1 MENKQPHN
9 EIPKTDN
16 TKIFYYILNE
26 FSKENKF
33 PLILILI
40 LSVVIGIV
48 QTNGI
53 SKMTASVIESLRKGD
68 KSIWRTFFMLC
79 GLYLL
84 YQVLFFIF
92 YEIKGGLVN
101 KMKPWARYKLL
112 ELVMRV
118 NNDIFSDTNFTKLNS
133 PIHRVADLIAS
144 IISDM
149 LAYMVPNILYVLV
162 IGIYFLYLSPSLAG
176 IFIIGNIIVG
186 LYFYSKFK
194 SILKHNTEFEEKTQ
208 GSDAIMIDLLS
219 NMDKIIYRGKMREE
233 SKAFEDE
240 ARENAQLG
248 IDYYSNSNKISTV
261 MTFIITFTFMFSLYY
276 LIRLTMRKKISH
288 IQFMGSFTILML
300 FREKLIAVTEQLPDF
315 IGFIGRMSTTLEKF
329 EHINLHLNDI
339 LKDNRYNS
347 ANLEFKKIKFENV
360 SYKYSTGKYVFKN
373 KNLETHLNNH
383 DIVGITGPSGS
394 GKSTFVKMLL
404 KMYPCE
410 EGNVYID
417 GVNVKTID
425 PLYIRSHVT
434 YVNQNSKLFD
444 KKVIDNMMYGCSDRE
459 KCDAMLQKVMKYPSI
474 SKLYQNM
481 NIHTKEA
488 GLLGEN
494 LSGGQRQVVNMIG
507 GFINPSKILVLD
519 EPTNALDPVLKKEV
533 IRMIKEFKQYK
544 QNIIIITHDKDVME
558 IFDKEIQMGGTS
570 PHTPHMRA

>member
-1 MENKQPHN
+1 M
-9 EIPKTDN
+9 
-16 TKIFYYILNE
+16 
-26 FSKENKF
+26 
-33 PLILILI
+33 
-40 LSVVIGIV
+40 
-48 QTNGI
+48 
-53 SKMTASVIESLRKGD
+53 
-68 KSIWRTFFMLC
+68 
-79 GLYLL
+79 
-84 YQVLFFIF
+84 
-92 YEIKGGLVN
+92 
-101 KMKPWARYKLL
+101 
-112 ELVMRV
+112 
-118 NNDIFSDTNFTKLNS
+118 
-133 PIHRVADLIAS
+133 
-144 IISDM
+144 
-149 LAYMVPNILYVLV
+149 
-162 IGIYFLYLSPSLAG
+162 
-176 IFIIGNIIVG
+176 IGNIIVG
-186 LYFYSKFK
+186 LYFYGKFN

-276 LIRLTMRKKISH
+276 LIRLTMKKKISH
-288 IQFMGSFTILML
+288 IEFMGSFTILML

-339 LKDNRYNS
+339 LKDNRYKS

-373 KNLETHLNNH
+373 KNLETQLNNH

-417 GVNVKTID
+417 DVNVKTID

-459 KCDAMLQKVMKYPSI
+459 KCDMMLQKVMKYPSI

-507 GFINPSKILVLD
+507 GFVNPSKILVLD

-533 IRMIKEFKQYK
+533 IRMIKDFKQYK

-570 PHTPHMRA
+570 PHTPHIRA